1 MKIVSIKLGSTFNSL
16 QPFDQGFRHATRE
29 DGKIDPIC
37 FVGING
43 SGKSNLL
50 ELIVEPFFYLEK
62 MHRFG
67 IKPKKMLVKI
77 ELIYTINEEQGT
89 EVKID
94 TLTTKT
100 PVLSI
105 KLKDTLEWKEINDN
119 AEILKYLPHKIIGYT
134 SGMNETLSFRLNQ
147 LDEDYSKLVLESARN
162 QSELQL
168 HDNRMIFLDYASNE
182 AITVSN
188 FIFRSDTDLKIFD
201 TLLRIKSL
209 HSFKVIIN
217 LKRKNKSSKN
227 ALVILSPELQGNI
240 QKLINCCICHN
251 NDEEAGYYEMDFLNS
266 PETQSAFK
274 DNFDSVY
281 DLFMCF
287 QKFEL
292 LNPINLEKKYRKTKS
307 KDLLLEGRPVLAKED
322 KVFRFDEIFIE
333 ISNPKKI
340 IPYIGISD
348 GEHQFLQILGACMIF
363 DREDILFLLDEPE
376 THFNPLWRTKFINIL
391 NDISEGRKQE
401 FILTT
406 HSPYIVSD
414 CKGYRVF
421 KFERNGEIVTFDPI
435 GIETYGTSFD
445 LILKKAFNIDS
456 TISDE
461 AKEEINNLIKDGTAD
476 QITDFLNDSG
486 PSVERMGLIKKL
498 NSINP

>member
-1 MKIVSIKLGSTFNSL
+1 MKIVSIKLESPFNSL
-16 QPFDQGFRHATRE
+16 QPFDKSFKHLVRD

-62 MHRFG
+62 IHRFG
-67 IKPKKMLVKI
+67 IKPKKILVKI
-77 ELIYTINEEQGT
+77 ELIYTKDESSET
-89 EVKID
+89 EVKIE
-94 TLTTKT
+94 TITSKSPT
-100 PVLSI
+100 LSI
-105 KLKDTLEWKEINDN
+105 KLKDSLTWVEILESD
-119 AEILKYLPHKIIGYT
+119 EILKYLPYKIIGYT

-147 LDEDYSKLVLESARN
+147 LDEDYSKLVLETARN
-162 QSELQL
+162 QSEVEL
-168 HDNRMIFLDYASNE
+168 HDNRMIFLDYPSNE

-188 FIFRSDTDLKIFD
+188 FIFRSKNDLKIFND
-201 TLLRIKSL
+201 LLRINSL
-209 HSFKVIIN
+209 HSFKIIIN
-217 LKRKNKSSKN
+217 LKRKNKSGKN
-227 ALVILSPELQGNI
+227 SLVILSPELKGNI
-240 QKLINCCICHN
+240 VKLLNCSICSFI
-251 NDEEAGYYEMDFLNS
+251 DETAGYYELDFLNS
-266 PETQSAFK
+266 PETQTAFK

-333 ISNPKKI
+333 ITSPKKI

-348 GEHQFLQILGACMIF
+348 GEHQFLQILGASMIF
-363 DREDILFLLDEPE
+363 DKEDILFLFDEPE

-391 NDISEGRKQE
+391 NDITKKRNQE
-401 FILTT
+401 FIITT

-421 KFERNGEIVTFDPI
+421 KFERKGEKVTFDSI
-435 GIETYGTSFD
+435 DIETYGTSFD
-445 LILKKAFNIDS
+445 LILKKAFNIDN
-456 TISDE
+456 TISEE
-461 AKEEINNLIKDGTAD
+461 ANEEINTLIKEGTEKE
-476 QITDFLNDSG
+476 ITEFLNDSG
-486 PSVERMGLIKKL
+486 PSIERLGLIKRLKTIT
-498 NSINP
+498 S